1 LNIISDISPLL
12 QGSSYEKLID
22 IGINAFDFVALLT
35 SLGLIMGIGIS
46 GTHGLA

>member
-12 QGSSYEKLID
+12 QGSSYDKLIEIRID
-22 IGINAFDFVALLT
+22 AFDFVAFLMG
-35 SLGLIMGIGIS
+35 LGLIMGIGIG